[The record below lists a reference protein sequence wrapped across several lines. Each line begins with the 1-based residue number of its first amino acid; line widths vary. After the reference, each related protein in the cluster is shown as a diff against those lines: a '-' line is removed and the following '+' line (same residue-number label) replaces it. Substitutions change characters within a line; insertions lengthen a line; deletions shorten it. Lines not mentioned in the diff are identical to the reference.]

1 MPNLLAASLV
11 QVGGLGETGG
21 FVALGSMT
29 LLQIRTAAKQ
39 RADMVNSEF
48 LTEAEWNSNINNSY
62 YELYD
67 LLVQKYGNDY
77 FVAPPLT
84 IPISATSQTYAL
96 PNGVNYSAAPAF
108 YKLMGVDLQLY
119 PGTNNYLTL
128 HPFMFSERNKYSS
141 PNFSALQGVL
151 RPNYRLNGNNIMLI
165 PASPSGQSI
174 RLWYVP
180 RLVELSTDESVAD
193 GVSGWD
199 EYIIVDA
206 AIKAL
211 QKEESDVSVL
221 MAQKQALIARID
233 AAGENRD
240 QGAPQT
246 VSDVSGGPWG
256 RFGDGGPGGY
266 GWGGY

>member
-1 MPNLLAASLV
+1 MEYS
-11 QVGGLGETGG
+11 Q
-21 FVALGSMT
+21 F
-29 LLQIRTAAKQ
+29 I
-39 RADMVNSEF
+39 
-48 LTEAEWNSNINNSY
+48 TEPEWNSMINQSY

-77 FVAPPLT
+77 YVAAPLT
-84 IPISATSQTYAL
+84 IPITAGSQTYAL

-119 PGTNNYLTL
+119 PGQDNFLTL
-128 HPFMFSERNKYSS
+128 HPFMFSERNKFAS
-141 PNFSALQGVL
+141 PNFSALGGVL
-151 RPNYRLNGNNIMLI
+151 RPNYRLSGNNIMLI

-180 RLVELSTDESVAD
+180 RLIELAAD
-193 GVSGWD
+193 GNSADGISGWD

-221 MAQKQALIARID
+221 MAQKQALIARIE

-256 RFGDGGPGGY
+256 RFGDGGPGGF
-266 GWGGY
+266 GWGGF